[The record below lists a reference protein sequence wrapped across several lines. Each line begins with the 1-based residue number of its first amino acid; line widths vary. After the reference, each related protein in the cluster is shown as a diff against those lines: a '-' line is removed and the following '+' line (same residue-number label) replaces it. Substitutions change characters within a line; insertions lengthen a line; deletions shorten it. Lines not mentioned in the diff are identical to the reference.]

1 MRIVCPIC
9 AATYEVRDA
18 LLAPGRTVRCARCGD
33 EWVAVATPPPPQ
45 EDLPEEPPRRRRATP
60 APPPPLTAMERL
72 ASAPAAPPRAATGLR
87 LAWAASL
94 ALLLLCGVA
103 LFVWRAELMHVWPPI
118 ARLYRWLGLAA
129 AAGP

>member
-33 EWVAVATPPPPQ
+33 EWVAIEAPRPAPQ
-45 EDLPEEPPRRRRATP
+45 QPPEEPPPRRAAP
-60 APPPPLTAMERL
+60 AAPPPLTAMERL